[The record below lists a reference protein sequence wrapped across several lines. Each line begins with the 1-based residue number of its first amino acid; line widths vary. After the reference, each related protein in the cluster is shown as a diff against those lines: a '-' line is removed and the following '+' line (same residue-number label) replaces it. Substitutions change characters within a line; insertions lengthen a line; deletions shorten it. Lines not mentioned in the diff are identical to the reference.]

1 MKFLRS
7 NLKEGRP
14 NYLYK
19 NLQIITW
26 YLTEAIS
33 SSNIF
38 YYERLAN
45 KLNNPNTSSKTYWSK
60 IKTLANSKK
69 VPFTPPILVKNK
81 VVTNF
86 KDKTNIFNDFFSN
99 STFLSIKTF
108 QTSNRLDTVDND
120 FEKNPKINTGFE
132 F

>member
-69 VPFTPPILVKNK
+69 VPFTPPILV
-81 VVTNF
+81 
-86 KDKTNIFNDFFSN
+86 
-99 STFLSIKTF
+99 
-108 QTSNRLDTVDND
+108 
-120 FEKNPKINTGFE
+120 
-132 F
+132 